1 MLKFFLH
8 YCFRFTKLTP
18 NGQATAGPRRN
29 KMAKSIDGFDE
40 AWLREASSAELFFA
54 QGILEHLLA
63 LVRAELEDRYPL
75 VPLRDG
81 HRPAEARP

>member
-1 MLKFFLH
+1 MTKF
-8 YCFRFTKLTP
+8 
-18 NGQATAGPRRN
+18 
-29 KMAKSIDGFDE
+29 IDRSAE
-40 AWLREASSAELFFA
+40 ALLREASSAELFFA

-63 LVRAELEDRYPL
+63 LVRVELEDRYPL

>member
-1 MLKFFLH
+1 M
-8 YCFRFTKLTP
+8 T
-18 NGQATAGPRRN
+18 
-29 KMAKSIDGFDE
+29 KSIDGFDE
-40 AWLREASSAELFFA
+40 ARLREASSAWLREASSAELFFA

-63 LVRAELEDRYPL
+63 LVRVELEDRYPL